1 MIVTTYVPSD
11 DRTNLLA
18 TEYKI
23 KILYVNRIPFYEQIT
38 ARRMARVKSTPRKS
52 VKQIKLAKTV
62 QKRFAPVVGGI
73 KKTKRFALF
82 FFFECIV

>member
-1 MIVTTYVPSD
+1 M
-11 DRTNLLA
+11 A
-18 TEYKI
+18 T
-23 KILYVNRIPFYEQIT
+23 
-38 ARRMARVKSTPRKS
+38 RVKSTPRKS
-52 VKQIKLAKTV
+52 VKQIKLAKKV